1 MTTVRN
7 EFAKLRH
14 LHIGAIAALLVAAI
28 VGLTFVGALTAA
40 TSNDSTAVSW
50 ALPLAG
56 LSLAVPIASPLLI
69 AVMASRTVEVEHQ
82 SNGWLLNQTN
92 GADRGA
98 LVRAKLVST
107 GLVVGGATVAASAAG
122 VFLGTAI
129 GVTQPLPAGLW
140 LGYTAAAVTANLV
153 ILGLHL
159 LISARVDNQLV
170 ALGIGIVGTVIAIC
184 ASGFPSWAAH
194 LTPWGYYSL
203 ASAAD
208 YRGEQVVTLN
218 PSYASIVA
226 LGVVGAVLFWLMTV
240 RLDRQEV
247 RA

>member
-40 TSNDSTAVSW
+40 TSNDSTVVSW

-82 SNGWLLNQTN
+82 SNGWLSNQTQ

-129 GVTQPLPAGLW
+129 GVDQPLPAGLW

-170 ALGIGIVGTVIAIC
+170 ALGVGIVGTVIAIC

-226 LGVVGAVLFWLMTV
+226 LGVVGAVLFWFTTV

>member
-14 LHIGAIAALLVAAI
+14 LHIGAIAALMVAGI
-28 VGLTFVGALTAA
+28 IGPTFVGALTAA

-92 GADRGA
+92 GAERGT

-107 GLVVGGATVAASAAG
+107 GLVVGAATVIASAAAA
-122 VFLGTAI
+122 FLGTAI
-129 GVTQPLPAGLW
+129 GVNQPLPTGLW
-140 LGYTAAAVTANLV
+140 LGYTAAAVTANIV
-153 ILGLHL
+153 ILALHL
-159 LISARVDNQLV
+159 LISARADNQLI

-184 ASGFPSWAAH
+184 ASGFPTWAAH

-208 YRGEQVVTLN
+208 YRGDQVVTLD
-218 PSYASIVA
+218 PSYASIAA

>member
-14 LHIGAIAALLVAAI
+14 RHIGAIAAVLVAAI
-28 VGLTFVGALTAA
+28 VGLTFVGAITATA
-40 TSNDSTAVSW
+40 SKDSTTVSW

-82 SNGWLLNQTN
+82 SNGWLLNQTT

-107 GLVVGGATVAASAAG
+107 GLVVGGATVAASATG

-140 LGYTAAAVTANLV
+140 LGYTAAAVTVNIV
-153 ILGLHL
+153 ILALHL

-194 LTPWGYYSL
+194 LTPWGYYSS

-218 PSYASIVA
+218 PSYVSIVA

>member
-82 SNGWLLNQTN
+82 CNGWLLNQTT

-140 LGYTAAAVTANLV
+140 LGYTAAAVTVNIV
-153 ILGLHL
+153 ILALHL

-194 LTPWGYYSL
+194 LTPWGYYSS

-208 YRGEQVVTLN
+208 YRGEQVVTLS
-218 PSYASIVA
+218 PSYVSIVA
-226 LGVVGAVLFWLMTV
+226 LGVVGAMLFWLMTV

>member
-82 SNGWLLNQTN
+82 SNGWLLNQTT

-122 VFLGTAI
+122 AFLGTAI

-140 LGYTAAAVTANLV
+140 LGYTAAAVTVNIV
-153 ILGLHL
+153 ILALHL

-194 LTPWGYYSL
+194 LTPWGYYSS

-218 PSYASIVA
+218 PSYPSIVA

>member
-82 SNGWLLNQTN
+82 SNGWLLNQTT

-140 LGYTAAAVTANLV
+140 LGYTAAAVTVNIV
-153 ILGLHL
+153 ILALHL

-194 LTPWGYYSL
+194 LTPWGYYSS

-218 PSYASIVA
+218 PSYVSIVA

>member
-40 TSNDSTAVSW
+40 TSNDSTAASW

-56 LSLAVPIASPLLI
+56 LSLAIPIASPLLI

-82 SNGWLLNQTN
+82 SNGWLLNQTT

-107 GLVVGGATVAASAAG
+107 GLVVGGATVAASATG

-140 LGYTAAAVTANLV
+140 LGYTAAAVTVNIV
-153 ILGLHL
+153 ILALHL

-194 LTPWGYYSL
+194 LTPWGYYSS

-218 PSYASIVA
+218 PSYVSIVA

>member
-1 MTTVRN
+1 M
-7 EFAKLRH
+7 
-14 LHIGAIAALLVAAI
+14 
-28 VGLTFVGALTAA
+28 
-40 TSNDSTAVSW
+40 SW

-82 SNGWLLNQTN
+82 SNGWLLNQTT

-122 VFLGTAI
+122 VFLGTVI

-153 ILGLHL
+153 VLALHL

-208 YRGEQVVTLN
+208 YRGEQVVTLT

>member
-14 LHIGAIAALLVAAI
+14 LHIGAIGAVLVAAI

-40 TSNDSTAVSW
+40 TSNDSTTVSW

-69 AVMASRTVEVEHQ
+69 AVIASRTVEVEHQ
-82 SNGWLLNQTN
+82 SNGWLLNQST
-92 GADRGA
+92 GTDRGA
-98 LVRAKLVST
+98 LVRAKFVST
-107 GLVVGGATVAASAAG
+107 GLVVGGATVVASAAG

-140 LGYTAAAVTANLV
+140 FGYTAAVVTANLV
-153 ILGLHL
+153 ILVLHL

-194 LTPWGYYSL
+194 LTPWGYFSL

-226 LGVVGAVLFWLMTV
+226 LGVIGAVLFWLMTV

>member
-40 TSNDSTAVSW
+40 TSNDSTGVSW

-129 GVTQPLPAGLW
+129 GVTQPMPAGLW

-153 ILGLHL
+153 ILVLHL
-159 LISARVDNQLV
+159 VISARVDNQLV

>member
-82 SNGWLLNQTN
+82 SNGWLLNQTT

-107 GLVVGGATVAASAAG
+107 GLVVGGATVAASATG

-140 LGYTAAAVTANLV
+140 LSYTAAAVTVNIV
-153 ILGLHL
+153 ILALHL
-159 LISARVDNQLV
+159 LVSARVDNQLV

-194 LTPWGYYSL
+194 LTPWGYYSS

-218 PSYASIVA
+218 PSYVSIVA

>member
-14 LHIGAIAALLVAAI
+14 LHIGAIAAVSVAAI
-28 VGLTFVGALTAA
+28 VGLTFVGALTATA
-40 TSNDSTAVSW
+40 SKDSTTVSW

-56 LSLAVPIASPLLI
+56 LSLAIPVASPLLL
-69 AVMASRTVEVEHQ
+69 AVIASRTMEVEHQ
-82 SNGWLLNQTN
+82 SNGWLLNRTN

-107 GLVVGGATVAASAAG
+107 GLVVAGATVAASAG
-122 VFLGTAI
+122 SVFLGTVI
-129 GVTQPLPAGLW
+129 GVTQPLPAALW
-140 LGYTAAAVTANLV
+140 LGYTAAAVTINLV
-153 ILGLHL
+153 ILAVHL

-218 PSYASIVA
+218 PSYASIAA
-226 LGVVGAVLFWLMTV
+226 LAVVGAVSFWLTTV

>member
-1 MTTVRN
+1 MRN

-28 VGLTFVGALTAA
+28 VGLTIVGTLTAA
-40 TSNDSTAVSW
+40 TSGDSTSVSW

-69 AVMASRTVEVEHQ
+69 AVIASRTVEVEHQ
-82 SNGWLLNQTN
+82 SNGWLLNQTT

-107 GLVVGGATVAASAAG
+107 GLVVGGATLVASAAG
-122 VFLGTAI
+122 VFLGAAI

-153 ILGLHL
+153 ILALHL

-170 ALGIGIVGTVIAIC
+170 ALGIGIVGTVVAIC
-184 ASGFPSWAAH
+184 ASGFPTWAAH
-194 LTPWGYYSL
+194 LTPWGFYSL
-203 ASAAD
+203 AAAAD

-218 PSYASIVA
+218 PPYVSIAA

>member
-69 AVMASRTVEVEHQ
+69 AVIASRTVEVEHQ
-82 SNGWLLNQTN
+82 SNGWLLNQTT

-107 GLVVGGATVAASAAG
+107 GLVVGGATVAASATG

-140 LGYTAAAVTANLV
+140 LGYTAAAVTVNIV
-153 ILGLHL
+153 ILALHL

-194 LTPWGYYSL
+194 LTPWGYYSS

-218 PSYASIVA
+218 PSYPSIAA

>member
-14 LHIGAIAALLVAAI
+14 LRIGAIAALLVAAI

-82 SNGWLLNQTN
+82 SNGWLLNQTT

-107 GLVVGGATVAASAAG
+107 GLAVGGATVAASAAG

-153 ILGLHL
+153 ILALHL

-226 LGVVGAVLFWLMTV
+226 LGVVGSVLFWLMTV

>member
-1 MTTVRN
+1 MTAVRN

-14 LHIGAIAALLVAAI
+14 LHIGAIAAVLVAAI

-69 AVMASRTVEVEHQ
+69 AVIASRTVEVEHQ
-82 SNGWLLNQTN
+82 SNGWLLNQTT

-107 GLVVGGATVAASAAG
+107 GFVVGGATVAASAAG

-140 LGYTAAAVTANLV
+140 LGFTAATVTANLV

-194 LTPWGYYSL
+194 LTPWGYYSF
-203 ASAAD
+203 AAD

>member
-82 SNGWLLNQTN
+82 CNGWLLNQTT

-140 LGYTAAAVTANLV
+140 LGYTAAAVTVNIV
-153 ILGLHL
+153 ILALHL

-194 LTPWGYYSL
+194 LTPWGYYSS

-218 PSYASIVA
+218 PSYVSIVA
-226 LGVVGAVLFWLMTV
+226 LGVVGAMLFWLMTV